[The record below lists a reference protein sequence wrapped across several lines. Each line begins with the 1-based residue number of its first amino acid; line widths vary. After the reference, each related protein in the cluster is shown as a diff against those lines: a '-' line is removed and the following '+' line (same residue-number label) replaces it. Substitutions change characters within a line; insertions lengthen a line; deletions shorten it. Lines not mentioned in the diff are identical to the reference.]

1 MPKLTSRRRLVL
13 QDPEEVLTWAQR
25 LLEPLKR
32 YLKWVLAGAAGV
44 VIILGVWGINARIQ
58 AGREEKAGTAL
69 AQLKPRVTGSGA
81 DTETIKSL
89 EALIRDYPGTKAA
102 KEAQL
107 WRAHLLYHLK
117 QYAEAARAYE
127 SLPRG
132 RDPGWDILIG
142 ESLGYCYE
150 ALGDFKK
157 AAQVLKP
164 VSEKASGAFQ
174 GELWLHLAMLLEQAG
189 DVQEAS
195 IYWRKLLDHPP
206 SPAFIPYL
214 KEKVAAVEA
223 APKK

>member
-1 MPKLTSRRRLVL
+1 MPKITFRRRLVL

-32 YLKWVLAGAAGV
+32 YLKWVLVGAAGV
-44 VIILGVWGINARIQ
+44 VIILGAWGINARIQ

-69 AQLKPRVTGSGA
+69 AQLNPRVTGSGA
-81 DTETIKSL
+81 DAETLKSL
-89 EALIRDYPGTKAA
+89 EGLIRDYPGTKAA
-102 KEAQL
+102 KEAQV

-117 QYAEAARAYE
+117 QYAQAAQAYE
-127 SLPRG
+127 SLPQG
-132 RDPGWDILIG
+132 RDPGWDLLVG
-142 ESLGYCYE
+142 ESLSYCYE
-150 ALGDFKK
+150 GLGDFKK

-164 VSEKASGAFQ
+164 LSEKTPGAFQ
-174 GELWLHLAMLLEQAG
+174 GELWLRLAILLEQAG
-189 DVQEAS
+189 DAQEAG

-214 KEKVAAVEA
+214 KEKVAAAEA